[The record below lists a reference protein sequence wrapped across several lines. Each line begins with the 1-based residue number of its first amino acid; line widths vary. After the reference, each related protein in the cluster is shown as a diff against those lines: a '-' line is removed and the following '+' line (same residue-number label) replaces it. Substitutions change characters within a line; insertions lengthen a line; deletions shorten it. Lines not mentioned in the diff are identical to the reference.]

1 MQKGTNMLRRI
12 AALAAIV
19 AAISLANSAAAADI
33 AITEWMY
40 SPQGGPGEYFEL
52 TNVDNVPVDMTG
64 WSQDDNN
71 RSPGVHSLSAFGIL
85 QPGESAIGTETDPAS
100 FRTYWGLSASVKV
113 IGYGSADNIGRSD
126 EINLYDSVNA
136 LVDRLTYNDQV
147 IGGPRT
153 QGVSAN
159 IELTNLF
166 QNRAD
171 LAVASTSGDSY
182 LSYAG
187 GGGSGDVGNPGIYTP
202 YVSASVPEPASI
214 AILMLSAIGA
224 FGFASRRRS

>member
-1 MQKGTNMLRRI
+1 MKEWTIMLKTI
-12 AALAAIV
+12 AAAVAMIAACG
-19 AAISLANSAAAADI
+19 SLANSSAAADI

-40 SPQGGPGEYFEL
+40 SPQGGPGEFFEL
-52 TNVDNVPVDMTG
+52 TNVGNTPVDMTG

-71 RSPGVHSLSAFGIL
+71 QEPGVHSLSAFGIV
-85 QPGESAIGTETDPAS
+85 QPGESVIGTETDPTS
-100 FRTYWGLSASVKV
+100 FRTYWGLPVSVKV

-136 LVDRLTYNDQV
+136 LVDQLTYNDQV

-153 QGVSAN
+153 QGISAN
-159 IELTNLF
+159 IELANLF

-171 LAVASTSGDSY
+171 LAVASTVGDSY

-187 GGGSGDVGNPGIYTP
+187 GGGAGDVGNPGIYTP
-202 YVSASVPEPASI
+202 FVSVPEPASI
-214 AILMLSAIGA
+214 AILMLGA
-224 FGFASRRRS
+224 VATLGVASRRRS